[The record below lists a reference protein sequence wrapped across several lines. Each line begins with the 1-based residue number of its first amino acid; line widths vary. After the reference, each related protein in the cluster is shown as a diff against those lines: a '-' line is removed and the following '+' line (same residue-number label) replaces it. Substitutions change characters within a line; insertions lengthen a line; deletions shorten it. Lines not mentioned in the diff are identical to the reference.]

1 MTKVYVRIS
10 EAICR
15 DPECCGGTDY
25 PDGATLS
32 EKIAKEWKKEDYT
45 YVEEFKIDDVFIWKK

>member
-45 YVEEFKIDDVFIWKK
+45 YVEEFELVEEDE